1 MIDIGTPEEVL
12 LRAISLIANL
22 MASDLK
28 RSIIMSAHA
37 PSSATNSH
45 NPRQLQTAVA
55 SNGNAIHLDNGQQ
68 L

>member
-28 RSIIMSAHA
+28 RSIIMSAHP
-37 PSSATNSH
+37 PSTNSH
-45 NPRQLQTAVA
+45 NSRQLQTAVA